1 MELLMILTYITLCWI
16 IFKIFRITI
25 NKWSMTTAIL
35 GGIAMIG
42 TTLMGMAYYHPA
54 SITARTYFVTTAIVP
69 NVKGRVTEVNVEP
82 NKMVKKGD
90 ILFKIQDTPYKARV
104 DDLTAQLTFAKARLE
119 DTIELRQVAGGSKFD
134 VHEYQKQ
141 VGSLTAQLIGAQFDL
156 DSCIVYASSD
166 GYVTHIRV
174 RPGQMA
180 VTLPAL
186 PVMTFVNTDTVTFI
200 AGFGQEPLSNLK
212 PGNYA
217 EVIFPSLPGKC
228 FQAHVERILPAM
240 AEGEL
245 SATRH
250 MQNLARG
257 LPPGQIPVVIKI
269 DDNMTAYNLPLGT
282 DAVAVSYTDHYIWGH
297 VAIVRKILFRM
308 QSWQNFLHFH

>member
-1 MELLMILTYITLCWI
+1 MILTYITFCWI
-16 IFKIFRITI
+16 IFKIFKITV

-35 GGIAMIG
+35 GGVAMVG

-69 NVKGRVTEVNVEP
+69 NVKGRVVEVTVKAND
-82 NKMVKKGD
+82 NVKKGD
-90 ILFKIQDTPYKARV
+90 ILFKLQDIPYKARV
-104 DDLTAQLTFAKARLE
+104 ADLTAQLNFAKARLE
-119 DTIELRQVAGGSKFD
+119 DTIELRKVAGGSKFD
-134 VHEYQKQ
+134 VHEYRKQ
-141 VGSLTAQLIGAQFDL
+141 VDSLTAQLVSAQFDL
-156 DSCIVYASSD
+156 DSCIVKAPSN

-200 AGFGQEPLSNLK
+200 AGFGQEPLLNLK
-212 PGNYA
+212 SGNYA

-228 FQAHVERILPAM
+228 FQAHVERVLPAM

-245 SATRH
+245 SATRN
-250 MQNLARG
+250 MYALNRR
-257 LPPGQIPVVIKI
+257 LPAGQIPVVIKI
-269 DDNMTAYNLPLGT
+269 DDNLTSYNLPLGT
-282 DAVAVSYTDHYIWGH
+282 DAVAVSYTDHFIWGH
-297 VAIVRKILFRM
+297 VAIIRKILFRM

>member
-1 MELLMILTYITLCWI
+1 
-16 IFKIFRITI
+16 
-25 NKWSMTTAIL
+25 MTTAIL
-35 GGIAMIG
+35 GGVAMVG

-69 NVKGRVTEVNVEP
+69 NVKGRVVEVTVKAND
-82 NKMVKKGD
+82 NVKKGD
-90 ILFKIQDTPYKARV
+90 ILFKLQDIPYKARV
-104 DDLTAQLTFAKARLE
+104 ADLTAQLNFAKARLE
-119 DTIELRQVAGGSKFD
+119 DTIELRKVAGGSKFD
-134 VHEYQKQ
+134 VHEYRKQ
-141 VGSLTAQLIGAQFDL
+141 VDSLTAQLVSAQFDL
-156 DSCIVYASSD
+156 DSCIVKAPSN

-200 AGFGQEPLSNLK
+200 AGFGQEPLLNLK

-228 FQAHVERILPAM
+228 FQAHVERVLPAM

-245 SATRH
+245 SATRN
-250 MQNLARG
+250 MYALNRR
-257 LPPGQIPVVIKI
+257 LPAGQIPVVIKI
-269 DDNMTAYNLPLGT
+269 DDNLTSYNLPLGT
-282 DAVAVSYTDHYIWGH
+282 DAVAVSYTDHFIWGH
-297 VAIVRKILFRM
+297 VAIIRKILFRM